1 MNKKGKLLVVTIT
14 LCIIAVLKI
23 GSIVQS
29 QARPLHYNRDTKIIS
44 IKIEEGDTVWDIAK
58 RYYSSDF
65 GDFTKYVDS
74 IISMNNLVDDTI
86 HYGNY
91 LIVPCK

>member
-1 MNKKGKLLVVTIT
+1 MNKKGKILLVTIT
-14 LCIIAVLKI
+14 LCIIVVLKV
-23 GSIVQS
+23 GAIVQS
-29 QARPLHYNRDTKIIS
+29 QARPMYYDQDTKITS
-44 IKIEEGDTVWDIAK
+44 VKIEFGDTIWDIAK

-74 IISMNNLVDDTI
+74 IISMNNLTDDTI